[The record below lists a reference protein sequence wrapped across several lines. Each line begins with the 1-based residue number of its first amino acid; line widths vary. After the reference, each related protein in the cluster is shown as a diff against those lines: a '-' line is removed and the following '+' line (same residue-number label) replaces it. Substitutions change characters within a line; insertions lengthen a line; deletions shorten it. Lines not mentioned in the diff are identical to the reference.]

1 MKNDVFA
8 ALSQKSE
15 KRSETSV
22 KGLSEM
28 FGLSGDIKVTTLLIS
43 SLREKANHPFKVV
56 ADEKLN
62 ALAESIKANGLMEP
76 IIVRPLVEGITLDY
90 YEKTLSNGKTALV
103 TDVFELLDGDKV
115 TIILDEDGNFGLGNS
130 LGHSI
135 IRNLE

>member
-56 ADEKLN
+56 ADPVENIEYLVPAKRIRCFRTDDSSVLGGVKLDVGVQYS
-62 ALAESIKANGLMEP
+62 LSIKSDVG
-76 IIVRPLVEGITLDY
+76 IIVQYGRLDVQQ
-90 YEKTLSNGKTALV
+90 SNMAYMALMAQS
-103 TDVFELLDGDKV
+103 
-115 TIILDEDGNFGLGNS
+115 DE
-130 LGHSI
+130 
-135 IRNLE
+135 

>member
-28 FGLSGDIKVTTLLIS
+28 LSLSGDVKVTTLLIS

-76 IIVRPLVEGITLDY
+76 IIVRPLLQRLCSCSVVD
-90 YEKTLSNGKTALV
+90 
-103 TDVFELLDGDKV
+103 D
-115 TIILDEDGNFGLGNS
+115 IISDRL
-130 LGHSI
+130 
-135 IRNLE
+135 